1 MAGSCDTLMDL
12 GLRQPKEEL
21 ILDLPK
27 GFSAKL
33 KLLVENNGDRTVAFN
48 TPLFVLP
55 ADAGKDDDPVVDL
68 ARTFGEG
75 LLESAD
81 ESGRTVR
88 IDYLPDS
95 YCSDLENF
103 IWSPHPYHSEIRN

>member
-1 MAGSCDTLMDL
+1 MDL

-55 ADAGKDDDPVVDL
+55 TDAGKDDDPVV

-88 IDYLPDS
+88 IDYYLPDS

-103 IWSPHPYHSEIRN
+103 I